1 MEQMHEQGQQHAE
14 HEDPIRIESDVTP
27 PREIVREVAFQ
38 LKSLPKVM
46 PYEEYARIVHRVASL
61 KWQYEQCDLSAPS
74 SEADTDRPALR

>member
-38 LKSLPKVM
+38 LKSLPKLM
-46 PYEEYARIVHRVASL
+46 PYE
-61 KWQYEQCDLSAPS
+61 
-74 SEADTDRPALR
+74 ADAYRPALR